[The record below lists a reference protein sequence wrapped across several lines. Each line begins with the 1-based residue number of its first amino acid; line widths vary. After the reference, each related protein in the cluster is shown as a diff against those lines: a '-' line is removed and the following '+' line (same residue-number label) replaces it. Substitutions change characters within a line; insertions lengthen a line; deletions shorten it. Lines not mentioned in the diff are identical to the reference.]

1 MSSVYS
7 IGTFPNARRAAVQ
20 RLHARM
26 SWAIIANME
35 TQKIPK
41 RVPKPK
47 LTREQ
52 IREGLKSQPM
62 EALLLGAGNAK
73 KTTLTAKQQRFAQ
86 ALALGETKAGAYRSA
101 YDTHSKPIIQSHE
114 GQRLAKHPAIAL
126 QVEALKLAAEARAY
140 ATPPALRAL
149 VLERLTAHAIDPDVK
164 PAQRLRAL
172 ELLGKVTEVAAF
184 TERRELIKVTDSG
197 QARTK
202 LIQTLRDAMRAG
214 AVDAVILEP
223 ISKKDN
229 EINGKSE
236 VDQDLIDQGEQ
247 VPIDAAPS
255 KPEPSS
261 NSVTHAAAEPSN
273 AETIEP
279 DSRTA

>member
-1 MSSVYS
+1 
-7 IGTFPNARRAAVQ
+7 
-20 RLHARM
+20 
-26 SWAIIANME
+26 ME
-35 TQKIPK
+35 TQNIPK
-41 RVPKPK
+41 PIPKAKARTK

-52 IREGLKSQPM
+52 IREGLKAQPI

-73 KTTLTAKQQRFAQ
+73 KTTLTHKQRKFAE
-86 ALALGETKAGAYRSA
+86 ALAAGDTKAGAYRAA
-101 YDTHSKPIIQSHE
+101 YNTHTNPHAQSIE
-114 GQRLAKHPAIAL
+114 GQRLASHPSISL
-126 QVEALKLAAEARAY
+126 QVEALRLAAEARAY

-214 AVDAVILEP
+214 AIDATILEP
-223 ISKKDN
+223 LTVTKPI
-229 EINGKSE
+229 EP
-236 VDQDLIDQGEQ
+236 VTLQDD
-247 VPIDAAPS
+247 DALAS
-255 KPEPSS
+255 EPSD
-261 NSVTHAAAEPSN
+261 SVAIEPSD
-273 AETIEP
+273 P
-279 DSRTA
+279 S

>member
-1 MSSVYS
+1 MSSGIS
-7 IGTFPNARRAAVQ
+7 IGAFPSARRAAALM
-20 RLHARM
+20 LHPVDQCSMIR
-26 SWAIIANME
+26 NME
-35 TQKIPK
+35 TQNIPK
-41 RVPKPK
+41 RIPRQK

-62 EALLLGAGNAK
+62 EALLLGASNAR

-86 ALALGETKAGAYRSA
+86 ALASGETKAGAYRSA
-101 YDTHSKPIIQSHE
+101 YDTRSKPAIQSLE
-114 GQRLAKHPAIAL
+114 GQRLAAHPSIAL
-126 QVEALKLAAEARAY
+126 QVDALRLAAEARAY

-149 VLERLTAHAIDPDVK
+149 VLERLTAHAIDPDIK

-184 TERRELIKVTDSG
+184 TERRELINVTDSN

-223 ISKKDN
+223 SFT
-229 EINGKSE
+229 
-236 VDQDLIDQGEQ
+236 VDQDARAL
-247 VPIDAAPS
+247 PDAMSIPE
-255 KPEPSS
+255 PEPSGD
-261 NSVTHAAAEPSN
+261 AA
-273 AETIEP
+273 
-279 DSRTA
+279 

>member
-1 MSSVYS
+1 
-7 IGTFPNARRAAVQ
+7 
-20 RLHARM
+20 M
-26 SWAIIANME
+26 SWAIIRDME

-52 IREGLKSQPM
+52 IREGLKSQPI
-62 EALLLGAGNAK
+62 EALLLGAGNAR

-86 ALALGETKAGAYRSA
+86 ALAMGETKAGAYRSA
-101 YDTHSKPIIQSHE
+101 YDTKTNPHAQSIE
-114 GQRLAKHPAIAL
+114 GQRLAAHPSISL
-126 QVEALKLAAEARAY
+126 QVEALRLAAEARAY

-184 TERRELIKVTDSG
+184 TERRELIKVTDSS

-214 AVDAVILEP
+214 AVDATILAP
-223 ISKKDN
+223 L
-229 EINGKSE
+229 INRDKPE
-236 VDQDLIDQGEQ
+236 TIE
-247 VPIDAAPS
+247 AAPS
-255 KPEPSS
+255 EPEPSS
-261 NSVTHAAAEPSN
+261 NSVTDPAAEPAD

-279 DSRTA
+279 DEPIEQVQDADGPPA

>member
-1 MSSVYS
+1 
-7 IGTFPNARRAAVQ
+7 
-20 RLHARM
+20 
-26 SWAIIANME
+26 ME
-35 TQKIPK
+35 TQNIPK
-41 RVPKPK
+41 AIPKAKARTK

-52 IREGLKSQPM
+52 IREGLKAQPI

-73 KTTLTAKQQRFAQ
+73 KTTLTHKQQKFAQ
-86 ALALGETKAGAYRSA
+86 ALALGETKAGAYRAA
-101 YDTHSKPIIQSHE
+101 YDTHTNPHAQSIE
-114 GQRLAKHPAIAL
+114 GQRLAAHPSISL
-126 QVEALKLAAEARAY
+126 QVEALRLAAEARQY

-214 AVDAVILEP
+214 AIDATILEP
-223 ISKKDN
+223 LTKA
-229 EINGKSE
+229 EP
-236 VDQDLIDQGEQ
+236 VTLQDDTL
-247 VPIDAAPS
+247 AS
-255 KPEPSS
+255 
-261 NSVTHAAAEPSN
+261 EPSN
-273 AETIEP
+273 PVAIEP
-279 DSRTA
+279 SDPS

>member
-1 MSSVYS
+1 MLYDPPMENQN
-7 IGTFPNARRAAVQ
+7 IPNG
-20 RLHARM
+20 
-26 SWAIIANME
+26 
-35 TQKIPK
+35 IPK
-41 RVPKPK
+41 AKPRPK

-62 EALLLGAGNAK
+62 DALLLGAGNAK
-73 KTTLTAKQQRFAQ
+73 KTTLTAKQQKFAQ
-86 ALALGETKAGAYRSA
+86 ALASGETKAGAYRAA
-101 YDTHSKPIIQSHE
+101 YDTKTNPHAQSIE
-114 GQRLAKHPAIAL
+114 GQRLAANPSIAL
-126 QVEALKLAAEARAY
+126 QVDALRLAAEARAY

-184 TERRELIKVTDSG
+184 TERRELVKVTDSG

-223 ISKKDN
+223 GFKKANAIN
-229 EINGKSE
+229 EIIE
-236 VDQDLIDQGEQ
+236 VDQDPNPAPDCSVDQ
-247 VPIDAAPS
+247 D
-255 KPEPSS
+255 EPVTINAVQSS
-261 NSVTHAAAEPSN
+261 EPNDPGAAA
-273 AETIEP
+273 
-279 DSRTA
+279 

>member
-1 MSSVYS
+1 MLYD
-7 IGTFPNARRAAVQ
+7 PP
-20 RLHARM
+20 
-26 SWAIIANME
+26 ME

-41 RVPKPK
+41 GIPKAKPRPK

-62 EALLLGAGNAK
+62 DALLLGAGNAK
-73 KTTLTAKQQRFAQ
+73 KTTLTAKQQKFAA
-86 ALALGETKAGAYRSA
+86 ALASGETKAGAYRAA
-101 YDTHSKPIIQSHE
+101 YDTKTNPHAQSIE
-114 GQRLAKHPAIAL
+114 GQRLAANPSIAL
-126 QVEALKLAAEARAY
+126 QVDALRLAAEARAY
-140 ATPPALRAL
+140 ATAPALRAL

-184 TERRELIKVTDSG
+184 TERRELVKVTDSN

-223 ISKKDN
+223 SSKKANGIN
-229 EINGKSE
+229 EIIQ
-236 VDQDLIDQGEQ
+236 VDQDLNPAPDRSVDQDENRTF
-247 VPIDAAPS
+247 IDAVQS
-255 KPEPSS
+255 SEPIEPG
-261 NSVTHAAAEPSN
+261 AAA
-273 AETIEP
+273 
-279 DSRTA
+279 

>member
-1 MSSVYS
+1 MSSGIY
-7 IGTFPNARRAAVQ
+7 IGAFPNARRAAVQ
-20 RLHARM
+20 QLHRRM

-35 TQKIPK
+35 TQNIPK
-41 RVPKPK
+41 GIPKAKPRPK

-73 KTTLTAKQQRFAQ
+73 KTTLTAKQQKFAQ
-86 ALALGETKAGAYRSA
+86 ALASGETKAGAYRSA
-101 YDTHSKPIIQSHE
+101 YDTSSKPAIQSLE
-114 GQRLAKHPAIAL
+114 GQRLAAHPAIAL
-126 QVEALKLAAEARAY
+126 QVDALRLAAEARAY

-184 TERRELIKVTDSG
+184 TERRELVKITDSS

-214 AVDAVILEP
+214 AVDAVILESS
-223 ISKKDN
+223 SKKAN
-229 EINGKSE
+229 GINGIIE
-236 VDQDLIDQGEQ
+236 VDQDQNPAPDHSVDQDENRTIIDAVQSSE
-247 VPIDAAPS
+247 PIDPGAAP
-255 KPEPSS
+255 
-261 NSVTHAAAEPSN
+261 
-273 AETIEP
+273 
-279 DSRTA
+279 

>member
-1 MSSVYS
+1 MACIARGIS
-7 IGTFPNARRAAVQ
+7 IGAFPNARRAAALL
-20 RLHARM
+20 LHTVNEC
-26 SWAIIANME
+26 SIIRDME

-52 IREGLKSQPM
+52 IREGLKSQPI
-62 EALLLGAGNAK
+62 EALLLGAGNAR

-86 ALALGETKAGAYRSA
+86 ALAMGETKAGAYRSA
-101 YDTHSKPIIQSHE
+101 YDTNSKPAIQSLE
-114 GQRLAKHPAIAL
+114 GQRLAAHPSIAL
-126 QVEALKLAAEARAY
+126 QVDALRLAAEARAY

-184 TERRELIKVTDSG
+184 TERRELINVTDSG

-214 AVDAVILEP
+214 AVDAVILDP
-223 ISKKDN
+223 SFKKDN
-229 EINGKSE
+229 GINGISQ
-236 VDQDLIDQGEQ
+236 VDQDLNPAPLAIVDQEDQALPDPMSTTGPVE
-247 VPIDAAPS
+247 PDAA
-255 KPEPSS
+255 
-261 NSVTHAAAEPSN
+261 
-273 AETIEP
+273 
-279 DSRTA
+279 